1 MVNDDGALEGF
12 TAMLIAL
19 LLLMMLTFATGSVL
33 VTQYQRGQAA
43 ADLAAI
49 AAVGDPE
56 PCAVASAVAERNG
69 ARLLACVPSS
79 SEVELTVAVPTGLAG
94 WELPRS
100 VQVSARAGVPGVEAE
115 PIGSTVTP

>member
-1 MVNDDGALEGF
+1 MVSDDGALEGF

-19 LLLMMLTFATGSVL
+19 LLLMMLTFATGSAL
-33 VTQYQRGQAA
+33 VTQYQRGQTA
-43 ADLAAI
+43 ADLAAL

-69 ARLLACVPSS
+69 ARLVDCLPSA
-79 SEVELTVAVPTGLAG
+79 SEVELTVAVPTGMRG

-100 VQVSARAGVPGVEAE
+100 VQVSARAGVPAAAVEA
-115 PIGSTVTP
+115 PALQ